1 MTVGRKKK
9 GLSDQVAY
17 SIFRAAESVGISD
30 REEVERLVREVIRRV
45 GASENPLPGMEEF
58 TAGHM
63 LRKPTDQV
71 EKEVKEAVA
80 SLGHPEVA
88 DVFKLKP
95 PEKMEKEPSIILSA
109 NARRVL
115 EKRYLK
121 KDAQGRVAE
130 TPEEMFRRVAKAVAS
145 AESVFDPQA
154 EVGIWAEKFYSLM
167 SRLEFL
173 PNSPTLMNAGRELG
187 QLSACFSS
195 DQPVLTAGGVK
206 PIADIKVGDEVLTH
220 RHRFRKVERVFTRV
234 SDHLIEVKL
243 HKLPDITLSVTQDHP
258 VLALRK
264 DTKQDG
270 HLQWIR
276 IGELL
281 PGDYIALSY
290 PKAVQDIPYLD
301 LLPLLGEEDYI
312 EQDGLLY
319 RCNKDTRQYIH
330 KDGSTHAQIR
340 NRCGELSDQVKPI
353 KRFIPV
359 DESLLRLFG
368 YYLSEGTVSDGR
380 VVRFTFSE
388 EEQNYCQDVLALN
401 EEKFGASCHIE
412 PASDSYHWLSLR
424 FHSIALAKVFSG
436 LFGTGFAGKHIPQ
449 WVMLLPIEKQRGLV
463 AGIFRGDST
472 AFLNSSNHNV
482 RAVMSNPHLM
492 YALWQLLARQGI
504 FAALGKDGKEWGG
517 EIFLD
522 GYILTPIVSI
532 KRANREGLVYNL
544 EVEDDHSYVANMAAV
559 HNCFVLPVEDSMES
573 IFEEVK
579 HTALIHKSGGGTGFS
594 FSHIRPEGD
603 LVGSTG
609 GVASGPISFIQV
621 FDAAT
626 DIIKQGGMRRGA
638 NMAILDVHH
647 PDILKFI
654 SAKEEEGAFQ
664 NFNFSVAITEEFMEA
679 VEEDKE
685 YSLINPR
692 TGEEEGKLK
701 AQEVFHKMAENAW
714 RTGEPGMVFLDRINR
729 DNPTPHRGKIES
741 TNPCITGE
749 SLISTQAG
757 LIRIKDLAEKYPQ
770 GGISI
775 TVDPRVMP
783 NGHIE
788 DDPTTLPTFTIS
800 RAFYTGEKETVK
812 ITTRSGYEIITTPDH
827 RLLTSEGWAEAR
839 NLTPGQY
846 KLLTQSGEGE
856 WNSEKRLPFDLQP
869 FLGRN
874 GRTYQLNLPSV
885 WSEELGIVLGWL
897 IGDGWV
903 RSGDKNCRVGF
914 CFGKEDGEILNYI
927 KGIVNSFY
935 GREIKGIERARG
947 TFHLSYHSK
956 FLGQFFERLGVR
968 PVKAEQKRVP
978 ESIFTAPRE
987 AAIGFLKGIFTAC
1000 GTVNFI
1006 PKRSSYIRLTSKSR
1020 ELLKDVQ
1027 ILLLNLGI
1035 RSTIYNRSRKGRWI
1049 FPYTTVSGQKR
1060 TYLSDGL
1067 CFELEISRNSVLLFL
1082 EKVGFLGQKQ
1092 SDKVRLLHSKG
1103 YYSHHFEEKV
1113 ARIEPNGVEPVYNL
1127 TEPMSHSFIANGII
1141 MSNCGEQPLLPFES
1155 CNLASINLAKMVQ
1168 VKDGRAEINYPRLSE
1183 VVRVVVRFLDDV
1195 IEINRFPL
1203 PEIEEKTRAARKIG
1217 LGIMGF
1223 ADILILMG
1231 IPYDS
1236 PQAIQVGEE
1245 LMQLIS
1251 QEAFKASCELA
1262 EIRGP
1267 FPAFPGSI
1275 YDTPGG
1281 PKVRNAT
1288 QTTIAPTG
1296 TLSIIAS
1303 CSSGIEPLFSLA
1315 YTRHILDGESLLEV
1329 NPSFE
1334 KAMREEEIASSL
1346 WDNAVHKGSV
1356 REMEGIPPHIQKLFP
1371 TSHDIEPE
1379 FHVRMQAAFQKHT
1392 GNAVSKTINLPHSA
1406 TVEDVSSCLKLAHSL
1421 GCKGLTIYRDQS
1433 RKEQVLARQEKV
1445 EKEKL
1450 SPRQRGRKT
1459 WGSTSRV
1466 STGCGYIYITVNY
1479 DEEGICEVFSTLG
1492 KAGGCASAQLEAISR
1507 LISLNLRSGVSL
1519 PSIIKQLKGIRCPQV
1534 SWEEGHSVTSCADAI
1549 ARVLE
1554 EEVGKKESSLQSPIF
1569 MGGCPECGG
1578 PLDFEEGCFICRN
1591 CGYTKCS

>member
-1 MTVGRKKK
+1 
-9 GLSDQVAY
+9 
-17 SIFRAAESVGISD
+17 
-30 REEVERLVREVIRRV
+30 
-45 GASENPLPGMEEF
+45 MEEF
-58 TAGHM
+58 ATGRM
-63 LRKPTDQV
+63 LRKPSDQV
-71 EKEVKEAVA
+71 EKEVKEVIA

-88 DVFKLKP
+88 DVFELKP
-95 PEKMEKEPSIILSA
+95 PEKAKGRLSIILSA
-109 NARRVL
+109 NARHVL

-121 KDAQGRVAE
+121 KDAQGRVTE
-130 TPEEMFRRVAKAVAS
+130 TPEECFLRVARAVAS
-145 AESVFDPQA
+145 AESIFDPQA
-154 EVGIWAEKFYSLM
+154 EAGIWEEKFYSLM

-187 QLSACFSS
+187 QLSA
-195 DQPVLTAGGVK
+195 
-206 PIADIKVGDEVLTH
+206 
-220 RHRFRKVERVFTRV
+220 
-234 SDHLIEVKL
+234 
-243 HKLPDITLSVTQDHP
+243 
-258 VLALRK
+258 
-264 DTKQDG
+264 
-270 HLQWIR
+270 
-276 IGELL
+276 
-281 PGDYIALSY
+281 
-290 PKAVQDIPYLD
+290 
-301 LLPLLGEEDYI
+301 
-312 EQDGLLY
+312 
-319 RCNKDTRQYIH
+319 
-330 KDGSTHAQIR
+330 
-340 NRCGELSDQVKPI
+340 
-353 KRFIPV
+353 
-359 DESLLRLFG
+359 
-368 YYLSEGTVSDGR
+368 
-380 VVRFTFSE
+380 
-388 EEQNYCQDVLALN
+388 
-401 EEKFGASCHIE
+401 
-412 PASDSYHWLSLR
+412 
-424 FHSIALAKVFSG
+424 
-436 LFGTGFAGKHIPQ
+436 
-449 WVMLLPIEKQRGLV
+449 
-463 AGIFRGDST
+463 
-472 AFLNSSNHNV
+472 
-482 RAVMSNPHLM
+482 
-492 YALWQLLARQGI
+492 
-504 FAALGKDGKEWGG
+504 
-517 EIFLD
+517 
-522 GYILTPIVSI
+522 
-532 KRANREGLVYNL
+532 
-544 EVEDDHSYVANMAAV
+544 
-559 HNCFVLPVEDSMES
+559 CFVLPVEDSMES

-626 DIIKQGGMRRGA
+626 DVIKQGGMRRGA

-701 AQEVFHKMAENAW
+701 AQEVFNKMAENAW

-729 DNPTPHRGKIES
+729 DNPIPHLGRIES

-749 SLISTQAG
+749 SSISTQAG
-757 LIRIKDLAEKYPQ
+757 LIRIKDLVEKYPQ

-783 NGHIE
+783 NGHTE
-788 DDPTTLPTFTIS
+788 DDPITLPAFPIA

-827 RLLTSEGWAEAR
+827 RLLTSEGWVEAR
-839 NLTPGQY
+839 NLTPGHH
-846 KLLTQSGEGE
+846 KVLTQSGEGE

-897 IGDGWV
+897 VGDGWV

-914 CFGKEDGEILNYI
+914 CFGKEDEEILNYI

-935 GREIKGIERARG
+935 GRDIKEVERARG

-956 FLGQFFERLGVR
+956 FLVQFFEHLGVR

-987 AAIGFLKGIFTAC
+987 AVIGFLKGIFTAC
-1000 GTVNFI
+1000 GTVRDN
-1006 PKRSSYIRLTSKSR
+1006 PKSNSSWIALSSKSKR
-1020 ELLKDVQ
+1020 LLRDIQ
-1027 ILLLNLGI
+1027 LLLLNMGIKSCIFDRCRPARENAFSYVDKMGQQKMYKCDGVLYELGI
-1035 RSTIYNRSRKGRWI
+1035 FGKGREM
-1049 FPYTTVSGQKR
+1049 FRQ
-1060 TYLSDGL
+1060 
-1067 CFELEISRNSVLLFL
+1067 
-1082 EKVGFLGQKQ
+1082 KVGFLSNIKQ
-1092 SDKVRLLHSKG
+1092 TRLTNVRFQRFYRQNFTDKIVS
-1103 YYSHHFEEKV
+1103 
-1113 ARIEPNGVEPVYNL
+1113 VEPAGVREVYDL
-1127 TEPMSHSFIANGII
+1127 TEPATHSVIANGVVIHQ
-1141 MSNCGEQPLLPFES
+1141 CGEQPLLPFES

-1223 ADILILMG
+1223 ADMLILMG

-1236 PQAIQVGEE
+1236 PQAIKVGEE
-1245 LMQLIS
+1245 VMQLIS

-1303 CSSGIEPLFSLA
+1303 CSSGIEPLFSLV

-1356 REMEGIPPHIQKLFP
+1356 REMEGIPLHIQKLFP

-1445 EKEKL
+1445 EKERL
-1450 SPRQRGRKT
+1450 SPRRRGRKT
-1459 WGSTSRV
+1459 RGSTSRV
-1466 STGCGYIYITVNY
+1466 STGCGYIYVTVNY

-1507 LISLNLRSGVSL
+1507 LISLNLRSGISL

-1534 SWEEGHSVTSCADAI
+1534 SWEEGHSVTSCSDAI

-1554 EEVGKKESSLQSPIF
+1554 EEIGKKESSPQSPTF